1 MKIGQFKMERTQ
13 CLYENE
19 VEFNLSESGVS
30 PLSIA
35 ELLPEPAER
44 TALQAAPLR
53 YPHSIGRESLR
64 ANVAAFHGLGDVGRV
79 MVTNGGSEANYTTL
93 WGLIEPDDRVA
104 FMVPNYLQGLGL
116 GDAWGKTV
124 DRYRLV
130 MKRDHAGNHRW
141 QLDLDSL
148 AEAVT
153 RRTRTIV
160 VTNPNNP
167 TGAVLTETEMD
178 AIVDAADRVGA
189 WIIADEIYRGAES
202 DDAPLSPTFAGRYD
216 KVVVT
221 GGLSKAFGLPGLR
234 IGWIVAPRRL
244 VRHLCRYHDYLT
256 LTPSYLSDYLA
267 DVVMREDNRER
278 ILARTRS
285 IIHRNLPAV
294 ERWIESHTDVFDY
307 ARPQAGA
314 ICTVRY
320 HLPVASETL
329 FNRFRREQ
337 SVLVTPGAHFG
348 IGKYLRIGF
357 GYDRERTAAG
367 LARLDRPLLQ
377 LKALA
382 SKAGATA

>member
-1 MKIGQFKMERTQ
+1 MKIEQFRMERTQ

-35 ELLPEPAER
+35 DLLPDPAER
-44 TALQAAPLR
+44 AALETAALK
-53 YPHSIGRESLR
+53 YPHSTGRESLR
-64 ANVAAFHGLGDVGRV
+64 ANVAAFHGLADAEGV

-93 WGLIEPDDRVA
+93 WGLIEPGDRVA

-116 GDAWGKTV
+116 GEAYGELV

-130 MKRDHAGNHRW
+130 MTRDGRGNFRW
-141 QLDLDSL
+141 QLDLASL
-148 AEAVT
+148 TKAVT
-153 RRTRTIV
+153 RQTRAIV

-167 TGAVLTETEMD
+167 SGAVLREAEMD

-189 WIIADEIYRGAES
+189 WIVADEIYRGAET
-202 DDAPLSPTFAGRYD
+202 DGPLSPTFAGRYD

-234 IGWIVAPRRL
+234 TGWIVAPRRL
-244 VRHLCRYHDYLT
+244 IRHLCQYHDYLT
-256 LTPSYLSDYLA
+256 LTPSFLSDYLA
-267 DVVMREDNRER
+267 DVVMREENRER

-285 IIHRNLPAV
+285 IVRDNLPTV
-294 ERWIESHTDVFDY
+294 ERWIETHADVFDY

-320 HLPVASETL
+320 HLPIASETL

-357 GYDRERTAAG
+357 GYDREKTAAG
-367 LARLDRPLLQ
+367 LARLDRPIKQ
-377 LKALA
+377 LKFRS
-382 SKAGATA
+382 SKARATA